1 MTTATNACAC
11 HGTLGIGPT
20 AVSDLALETLKGI
33 SIPTISMV
41 LRRLGYSGMFLS
53 GLAPRT
59 SLQNFAGRAFTG
71 RTLPMRSDV
80 AKVQAGG
87 GSLHRQAFET
97 IEAGDVLVIDA
108 RGEAGARVTGDIL
121 ASRLKYRGAAALV
134 TDGAVGDL
142 AALQTVGLPIYSRG
156 LTPVTFGELHVMAD
170 LNVPVACAGV
180 LIMPGDV
187 LVGDPEGVIAIPQG
201 VAAQVAE
208 EGAET
213 ERRDAFSRGK
223 VEAGHPLG
231 EAYPLSGTLRAEY
244 EATRT
249 RGGAAAAGCS

>member
-1 MTTATNACAC
+1 MDPCAC
-11 HGTLGIGPT
+11 HANFGIAAT
-20 AVSDLALETLKGI
+20 KVDDAVLETLKSV
-33 SIPTISMV
+33 SIRMI
-41 LRRLGYSGMFLS
+41 LRRLGYASTFLS
-53 GLAPRT
+53 GVAPRT
-59 SLQNFAGRAFTG
+59 PSQNFVGRAFTG
-71 RTLPMRSDV
+71 RTLPTRVDV
-80 AKVQAGG
+80 AKTPGGG

-97 IEAGDVLVIDA
+97 IPAGSVLVIDA

-121 ASRLKYRGAAALV
+121 ASRLKARGAAALV
-134 TDGAVGDL
+134 TDGAIGDL

-170 LNVPVACAGV
+170 LGVPIACAGV

-201 VAAQVAE
+201 VATQVAE

-223 VEAGHPLG
+223 VEAGHPLT
-231 EAYPLSGTLRAEY
+231 EAYPLSGALRAEY
-244 EATRT
+244 EATKAQKGRT
-249 RGGAAAAGCS
+249 S